1 MILDKL
7 MEKKDLHIY
16 CRFRIIELETQRDKV
31 IACFIP
37 NMSKNKK
44 KALNKQIM
52 LIRGR
57 IRELKRIK
65 GFSLNNDLKKN
76 NKRMIRALCRR

>member
-7 MEKKDLHIY
+7 MEKKDLAIY
-16 CRFRIIELETQRDKV
+16 CRFRIIELESIRDRRV
-31 IACFIP
+31 AQITP
-37 NMSKNKK
+37 EMSKNKK
-44 KALNKQIM
+44 KAINKDIM

-65 GFSLNNDLKKN
+65 GMALGNQLKKD
-76 NKRMIRALCRR
+76 NKRMIRQVCRR